1 MDPKV
6 GWQGDEGWDAAARSA
21 DVRALHTPEHDEAGA
36 SCSHMMWGWD
46 AMQHMKVNPSLAT

>member
-1 MDPKV
+1 M
-6 GWQGDEGWDAAARSA
+6 QQRRSA

-36 SCSHMMWGWD
+36 SCSAHMKWGWD